1 MIHFK
6 NHAVANDRSVTD
18 AVIMLTLLEE
28 MELIHAF
35 LICVCYWYIL
45 KARGST
51 WYIGNRCCYNVDSGR
66 RNEINRCIC
75 STCVCYWYILK
86 AYKSIWQIG
95 DEYCDYTGIRN
106 GIYRYFIT
114 HVFDNDTFWKHVV
127 AHDDW
132 WWMLLL

>member
-1 MIHFK
+1 MFAIDTFWKHE
-6 NHAVANDRSVTD
+6 VAHDILVID
-18 AVIMLTLLEE
+18 AVIMLTVVEE
-28 MELIHAF
+28 MKLIDAF
-35 LICVCYWYIL
+35 V
-45 KARGST
+45 
-51 WYIGNRCCYNVDSGR
+51 
-66 RNEINRCIC
+66 
-75 STCVCYWYILK
+75 TCVCYWYILK